1 MACCRTC
8 PSIAC
13 LKPTRRVREGCST
26 SPRGPWNRIVD
37 GSGPETS
44 PPGCGCQAPGR
55 RVPTRGN
62 CASFRF
68 GDLPPDVA
76 PAGGG
81 ARARMIRADL
91 ERRPGCADHRL
102 DRGPGGG
109 LPRAPRP
116 VEGTG
121 LRSIA
126 SAPTAPP
133 ARWRR
138 KWAGLRR
145 GNHPRNS
152 LWDDRWLIC
161 TTGGWRRWG
170 NVMRAKVHRGLSCG
184 ISHRNYRFGRWI

>member
-1 MACCRTC
+1 MGQV
-8 PSIAC
+8 
-13 LKPTRRVREGCST
+13 LKRHRQGAGVRR
-26 SPRGPWNRIVD
+26 
-37 GSGPETS
+37 
-44 PPGCGCQAPGR
+44 QAVEPQLG
-55 RVPTRGN
+55 GN

-121 LRSIA
+121 LRRIA
-126 SAPTAPP
+126 SAQQSLPCDGGGSGQGCDEATT
-133 ARWRR
+133 
-138 KWAGLRR
+138 R
-145 GNHPRNS
+145 GT
-152 LWDDRWLIC
+152 L
-161 TTGGWRRWG
+161 
-170 NVMRAKVHRGLSCG
+170 CG
-184 ISHRNYRFGRWI
+184 MIVG